1 MADKKSEIAEVI
13 CRLVPAVERLSR
25 FDDYDDVIP
34 RARPPAAAAA
44 IEAYEKYL
52 GLRLPPYYRAF
63 LELYDGYEALAF
75 PGRDL
80 LSIESVMP
88 GGAHYDD
95 IAEWKKLST
104 EVGAGE
110 VLDAIVIANSDQPNN
125 WDYLDP
131 NRLSDGGELVVVRWT
146 PSRSLRF
153 ANFRDYLEQWCLATS
168 LTAYESIKSES

>member
-1 MADKKSEIAEVI
+1 MADKKAEIAEVI

-104 EVGAGE
+104 EVGAG
-110 VLDAIVIANSDQPNN
+110 VSSFVRYTIPMPTCALPMWTSRTCWSTSFSAIAF
-125 WDYLDP
+125 
-131 NRLSDGGELVVVRWT
+131 LV
-146 PSRSLRF
+146 
-153 ANFRDYLEQWCLATS
+153 
-168 LTAYESIKSES
+168 